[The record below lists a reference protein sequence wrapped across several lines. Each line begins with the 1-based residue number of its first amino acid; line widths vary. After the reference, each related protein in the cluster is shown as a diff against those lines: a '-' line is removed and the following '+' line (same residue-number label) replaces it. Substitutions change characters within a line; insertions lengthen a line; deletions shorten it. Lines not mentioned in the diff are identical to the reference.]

1 MDIDRSQTYHPDTA
15 PEEGQLRLVPP
26 PGWRPPPEAGR
37 AILRLVLTTAERRA
51 AA

>member
-1 MDIDRSQTYHPDTA
+1 MDIDRSQTDHPDMA

-26 PGWRPPPEAGR
+26 TGWRPPPEAGR
-37 AILRLVLTTAERRA
+37 VILRIVLAAHERRA